1 MNAGWLSLKLMPLN
15 FLFIDS
21 ITKLETLSQTLPT
34 TTEEVEEVVERYQIL
49 LTDTEAN
56 LQTITT
62 SYDTHNSLHQ
72 SLTHVE
78 SRLADLEEQVKSA
91 SHEKNDTEQLNQ
103 TLQVRQTYI
112 STHCRFLS
120 VFLFLSCVMVTCCTL
135 YRIQWKM
142 YGWIG

>member
-112 STHCRFLS
+112 GTHCCFFI
-120 VFLFLSCVMVTCCTL
+120 VLSCVMVTCSRVL
-135 YRIQWKM
+135 YYIV
-142 YGWIG
+142 